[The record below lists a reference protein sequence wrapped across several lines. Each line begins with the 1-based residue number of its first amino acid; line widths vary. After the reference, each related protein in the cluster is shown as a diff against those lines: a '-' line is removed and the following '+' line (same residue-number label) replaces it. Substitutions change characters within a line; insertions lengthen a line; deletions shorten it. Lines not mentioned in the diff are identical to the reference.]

1 MFDLHR
7 LRLLRELKHRGTL
20 AAVAAALSYSPSAV
34 SQQLS
39 QLESEVGVPLLVP
52 VGRRVRLTPQAEILV
67 AHTEAVLKRLEEAEA
82 DIATSLTDLTG
93 TLRIASFQT
102 AALALVPTALT
113 LLRDAHPRLRVEV
126 TQAEPSE
133 ALPALLARDFDLVI
147 TEEYPGNPHPRPA
160 ELEHEPLCEDPLR
173 LATPRSVG
181 QDTGPMDALRAL
193 ADHPW
198 VMEHVGS
205 PARHWATALCRTAGF
220 EPDVRFESAD
230 LVLHL
235 RLAELGHAA
244 ALLPDL
250 AWNGRPPTVTL
261 RQLPEGHRARSLFTA
276 VRSGRGPH
284 PAIRACRQA
293 LRRAIAP

>member
-1 MFDLHR
+1 M
-7 LRLLRELKHRGTL
+7 
-20 AAVAAALSYSPSAV
+20 
-34 SQQLS
+34 
-39 QLESEVGVPLLVP
+39 
-52 VGRRVRLTPQAEILV
+52 
-67 AHTEAVLKRLEEAEA
+67 
-82 DIATSLTDLTG
+82 
-93 TLRIASFQT
+93 
-102 AALALVPTALT
+102 PTALT

-126 TQAEPSE
+126 TQAEPKE

-173 LATPRSVG
+173 LATPRPV
-181 QDTGPMDALRAL
+181 DRDAGPMDELRAL

-198 VMEHVGS
+198 VMEPEGS

-250 AWNGRPPTVTL
+250 AWNGAPAHRRAATAPRGASQPAPCSPPYAAGAAPTRPSAPAARHSGRRSRPSTRTRLLSSPVQVEPADASPCSSWSL
-261 RQLPEGHRARSLFTA
+261 RQGSYSEILGAANPVPRNFPRVWVRALGGPVGVVEGLKDAEA
-276 VRSGRGPH
+276 V
-284 PAIRACRQA
+284 
-293 LRRAIAP
+293 